1 MIMSRILLDSSERS
15 EKIDGN
21 DCIRRV
27 ETTACPS
34 GATVL
39 LRAQRLGGGIGSTEI
54 YKYEKW
60 FLAQM
65 FAEINGIDFLST

>member
-27 ETTACPS
+27 ETTACLRQVQLSCLGPS
-34 GATVL
+34 
-39 LRAQRLGGGIGSTEI
+39 
-54 YKYEKW
+54 
-60 FLAQM
+60 
-65 FAEINGIDFLST
+65 D